1 MIKPLIEAKNIS
13 LQVPV
18 IRPDDRKVMNNPMR
32 FLTDLYLSRTK
43 RGMVKIL
50 DDISFTLEP
59 GMRLGLIGSNGA
71 GKSTLLR
78 VLAGIYAPTAGTI
91 KVNGTAKGLFD
102 ISMGMNKEATG
113 LENIYMRG
121 LQMGMDLD
129 EVKELV
135 PEVIA
140 FSELEDYM
148 QQPFNTYSTGM
159 RLRLA
164 VSISTMIAP
173 DILLLDE
180 WIGTGDAGFRD
191 KIKKR
196 MNSLVEQS
204 RGMVIASHNNKLL
217 KSLCTHG
224 ILLTKG
230 KCSVI
235 ANIQEAIDVYTEN
248 IKKTS

>member
-148 QQPFNTYSTGM
+148 ERPFNTYSTGM

-204 RGMVIASHNNKLL
+204 RGMVIASHNNNLL
-217 KSLCTHG
+217 KSLCSHG
-224 ILLTKG
+224 IVLEKG
-230 KCSVI
+230 RLIIFDEITSSISFYKNLKS
-235 ANIQEAIDVYTEN
+235 EN
-248 IKKTS
+248 